1 MTFVDSPGFIPS
13 VEVEKAGLV
22 RRATKLA
29 YAYAEASVGKITV
42 ITRKAFGPAYVFM
55 GSKDL
60 GADLAY
66 GWPTAEIAVAQTS
79 QAAESIYGDEA
90 TEEQKAALEDKF
102 MGPYQAAERGM
113 VDAVISP
120 DATRGH
126 LIEGLRLLER
136 KVVPAALKKHG
147 NITL

>member
-1 MTFVDSPGFIPS
+1 
-13 VEVEKAGLV
+13 
-22 RRATKLA
+22 
-29 YAYAEASVGKITV
+29 
-42 ITRKAFGPAYVFM
+42 M

-66 GWPTAEIAVAQTS
+66 GWPTAEIAVTQTS
-79 QAAESIYGDEA
+79 QAAEDIFGTEA
-90 TEEQKAALEDKF
+90 TDEQKAQLEDKF

-120 DATRGH
+120 AATRGN

-136 KVVPAALKKHG
+136 KVIPNALKKHG

>member
-1 MTFVDSPGFIPS
+1 
-13 VEVEKAGLV
+13 
-22 RRATKLA
+22 
-29 YAYAEASVGKITV
+29 
-42 ITRKAFGPAYVFM
+42 
-55 GSKDL
+55 
-60 GADLAY
+60 
-66 GWPTAEIAVAQTS
+66 
-79 QAAESIYGDEA
+79 
-90 TEEQKAALEDKF
+90 